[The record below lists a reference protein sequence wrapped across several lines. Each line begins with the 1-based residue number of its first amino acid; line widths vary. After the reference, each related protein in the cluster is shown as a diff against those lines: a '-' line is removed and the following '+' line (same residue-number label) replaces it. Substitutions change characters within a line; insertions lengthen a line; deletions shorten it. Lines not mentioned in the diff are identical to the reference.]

1 MQITEEGRL
10 SERPSMN
17 LSINPARYA
26 PYLLGVLRIVTAFLF
41 MQHGTAKLFGF
52 PHVDMFKGLK
62 LLSLLGAAG
71 VLEIFGGALLLVGFL
86 TRPTAF
92 VLSGMMAVA
101 YFMAHFPKGALP
113 ILNQGESAVL
123 FCFIFLFLTAAGPG
137 RFAVD
142 RS

>member
-1 MQITEEGRL
+1 
-10 SERPSMN
+10 MN

-92 VLSGMMAVA
+92 VL
-101 YFMAHFPKGALP
+101 
-113 ILNQGESAVL
+113 
-123 FCFIFLFLTAAGPG
+123 
-137 RFAVD
+137 
-142 RS
+142 

>member
-1 MQITEEGRL
+1 
-10 SERPSMN
+10 MN

-92 VLSGMMAVA
+92 VLSGMMALA
-101 YFMAHFPKGALP
+101 YFMTHFPKGALP